1 MKDNGF
7 LLVIE
12 IIYNDILL
20 KILDILNF
28 VLKECLEGLKYKGVK
43 EWEILF
49 EKSGFY
55 LVVRKSDGLL
65 MMIFLFRKMDKD
77 KDCKV
82 LFVNGCFNLWLDKFK
97 EEMVVL

>member
-28 VLKECLEGLKYKGVK
+28 VLKERLEGLKYKGVK

-65 MMIFLFRKMDKD
+65 MTIFLFRKMDKV

-82 LFVNGCFNLWLDKFK
+82 LFVNGRFNLWLDKFK